1 MAEPRTYQE
10 PSMCGLA
17 TQSNR
22 NNDPAS
28 WNQDLALTLMEK
40 DIFTCIFV
48 LTLAELIDTG

>member
-17 TQSNR
+17 TQNNR
-22 NNDPAS
+22 NNDQAS